1 MTDMELFFK
10 LVTEGRYD
18 RALVHMRLQTPG
30 YLHDFRRELDKADAL
45 AVQMLREKGHDTDE

>member
-1 MTDMELFFK
+1 MELFFK